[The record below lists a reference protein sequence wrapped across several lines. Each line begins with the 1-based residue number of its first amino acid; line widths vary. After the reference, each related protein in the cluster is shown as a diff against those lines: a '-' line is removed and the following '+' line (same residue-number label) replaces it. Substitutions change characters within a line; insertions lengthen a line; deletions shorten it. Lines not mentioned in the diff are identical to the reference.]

1 MSNLLII
8 VNAKVKEGG
17 LISASPATERMVA
30 ALKQAVKEAIFI
42 EEAKSDLKLKAVQVE
57 TISAAT
63 LWSNFQHL
71 KADYYCPLTIEL
83 PPQFKFPHQAVY
95 QACKDVRGTRS
106 WVEQNLGYKTS
117 VGDYWLGDLWLPIV
131 LTAKGPLYSEVIG
144 EGEVPNSFQQ
154 PFDLLD
160 KLRQSL
166 YRLAYELLIY
176 LKAPPA
182 VYLLQFGLRDRNIV
196 FDRLWPFPAAPAIA
210 SIGVQQP
217 DLFACHWFCLTN
229 RPISDLK
236 IKTKL

>member
-17 LISASPATERMVA
+17 IISASPATERMVA
-30 ALKQAVKEAIFI
+30 ALKQAVKEAILTESDSNI
-42 EEAKSDLKLKAVQVE
+42 TPKTLSVEA
-57 TISAAT
+57 ISTAT
-63 LWSNFQHL
+63 LWSNFHHL

-83 PPQFKFPHQAVY
+83 PPQFKFPHQAIY
-95 QACKDVRGTRS
+95 QACKDVQGRRR

-117 VGDYWLGDLWLPIV
+117 VGDYWLGDLWLPVV
-131 LTAKGPLYSEVIG
+131 LTAKGPLYSEVIS
-144 EGEVPNSFQQ
+144 EGEVPNSYQQ
-154 PFDLLD
+154 PFDLSD

-166 YRLAYELLIY
+166 YHLAYELLTY
-176 LKAPPA
+176 LNAPPA
-182 VYLLQFGLRDRNIV
+182 VYLLQFGLRNKNIV

-210 SIGVQQP
+210 SIGVQEP

-229 RPISDLK
+229 RPILDLK